1 MGDQQL
7 IFRKTHE
14 VDKDAFAD
22 LLVAAKGGRTMKD
35 FAIAC
40 GVNPSTFTRIVQKA
54 NKGSSSP
61 ELLKAIAE
69 NASKA
74 CGITLEQ
81 LAQAN
86 GYTVE
91 SDSSRIPHRLY
102 NGYYLEHLTRDILVQ
117 ALLDRGQSVR
127 LGSIRYNVSKSLSIS
142 PGALIMT
149 DAFGKKDEV
158 WFVDSVFIQEK
169 KLPASPPSTDPMLKS
184 RIKRLA
190 FDRLARFE
198 LISLNNTGLLCPT
211 RFSLVVFSQEAY
223 DIIKNEFS
231 EMIVSPDLSVI
242 LIDTLNNCIANEF
255 MLPQK
260 DRGYQDSYFMTTK
273 TIETNGSYLQT
284 DYWDDTSDDN
294 IQSN

>member
-1 MGDQQL
+1 
-7 IFRKTHE
+7 
-14 VDKDAFAD
+14 
-22 LLVAAKGGRTMKD
+22 
-35 FAIAC
+35 
-40 GVNPSTFTRIVQKA
+40 
-54 NKGSSSP
+54 
-61 ELLKAIAE
+61 
-69 NASKA
+69 
-74 CGITLEQ
+74 
-81 LAQAN
+81 
-86 GYTVE
+86 
-91 SDSSRIPHRLY
+91 
-102 NGYYLEHLTRDILVQ
+102 
-117 ALLDRGQSVR
+117 
-127 LGSIRYNVSKSLSIS
+127 
-142 PGALIMT
+142 MT